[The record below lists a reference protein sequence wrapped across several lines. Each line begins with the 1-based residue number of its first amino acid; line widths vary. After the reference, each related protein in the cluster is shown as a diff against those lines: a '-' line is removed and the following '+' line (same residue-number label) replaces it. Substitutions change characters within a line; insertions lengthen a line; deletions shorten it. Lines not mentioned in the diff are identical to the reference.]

1 MAYATVETDTLSR
14 RLNKPSEQHI
24 VQPKQSV
31 RLPITIIIIMT
42 TSTTLRPSSQGSRLA
57 AVDALRGFALLAI
70 ILLYNLEHYNIFY
83 APMQRPEWL
92 QWLDA
97 KIVQIIYFI
106 FAGKAY
112 ATFSLLF
119 GFSFFIQLRNAR
131 RRGCDFRMRFAW
143 RMLLLLAFAEF
154 HSLFYNGDIL
164 TLYAVCGLILIPAS
178 SWKDRTVL
186 LVGSFLMLQPW
197 CWAKI
202 IYALFN
208 PDYID
213 NNSLFM
219 QYAAPAE
226 VAGRT
231 GDLLQTLASN
241 LTDGWL
247 YSNVW
252 QIEAGRLFQTPALF
266 LFGMWLGRKKFF
278 ECSDSSRI
286 FWKKALFVAIIASA
300 ILYPLKEFV
309 PQHLTN
315 ITILSYYSIIAG
327 MIYNFFF
334 MIMLVASFMLL
345 WFHAGNAGYLWQR
358 FITPFGRMSLTN
370 YIGQSIIGVACYYH
384 FGFDL
389 WDKTGAAETLLIGI
403 AIFMALLAFSRKW
416 LATHSQGPLE
426 YLWKRATWI
435 RADRN
440 GAGRSTAAA

>member
-1 MAYATVETDTLSR
+1 MRPDTHSGIIVER
-14 RLNKPSEQHI
+14 PHGAAGRI
-24 VQPKQSV
+24 VSD
-31 RLPITIIIIMT
+31 
-42 TSTTLRPSSQGSRLA
+42 A
-57 AVDALRGFALLAI
+57 AAL
-70 ILLYNLEHYNIFY
+70 
-83 APMQRPEWL
+83 
-92 QWLDA
+92 
-97 KIVQIIYFI
+97 
-106 FAGKAY
+106 
-112 ATFSLLF
+112 
-119 GFSFFIQLRNAR
+119 
-131 RRGCDFRMRFAW
+131 
-143 RMLLLLAFAEF
+143 
-154 HSLFYNGDIL
+154 
-164 TLYAVCGLILIPAS
+164 
-178 SWKDRTVL
+178 VL
-186 LVGSFLMLQPW
+186 VN
-197 CWAKI
+197 I

-416 LATHSQGPLE
+416 LATHSQGHWNICGNAPHGSVPTVMAPDGAQRQHDVHRQVSRQE
-426 YLWKRATWI
+426 RDTWKPVSERVISTKRARELGGHSVRMLLI
-435 RADRN
+435 RA
-440 GAGRSTAAA
+440 AA